1 MLKHTVR
8 VPTLVA
14 AAVAVV
20 ALGCTESPVAVE
32 TIDSQ
37 ALAVVTRSAT
47 SVTALPG
54 GAAIAGASATLT
66 EAGNGVAVRFNTN
79 GLTAGDAYSLWAFS
93 GGPPLLVTGQ
103 VVGGSGQTTFAGRI
117 GSVPIASVTQLILR
131 NHGPKLP
138 GNAQFLDAFGGCP
151 PNECS
156 SVQRAGFE

>member
-37 ALAVVTRSAT
+37 ALAVVTISAT
-47 SVTALPG
+47 SVTAIPD
-54 GAAIAGASATLT
+54 GATIAGASATLT
-66 EAGNGVAVRFNTN
+66 QAGNGVAVRFNTN
-79 GLTAGDAYSLWAFS
+79 GLTAGDAYSLWAFAP
-93 GGPPLLVTGQ
+93 GPLLVTGQ

>member
-32 TIDSQ
+32 TIDSP
-37 ALAVVTRSAT
+37 ALAVVTISAT

-54 GAAIAGASATLT
+54 GAPIAGASATLT
-66 EAGNGVAVRFNTN
+66 QAGNGVAVRFNTN

-93 GGPPLLVTGQ
+93 GGPLLVAGR

-117 GSVPIASVTQLILR
+117 GSVPIASVTHLILR

-138 GNAQFLDAFGGCP
+138 GNAQFLDASGGCP
-151 PNECS
+151 PNACS
-156 SVQRAGFE
+156 SVQRADF